1 MVVILKILIKVSLVA
16 LLIFLIL
23 SFVPIPKSL
32 NMPSWFVTTRINNI
46 LRKYGKYTSH
56 CSVAKKEKLDW
67 CIKTT
72 NENRQNLSNMGS
84 NDVVMDLS
92 FKGWWGLN
100 YSKPIELYSIF
111 ESFLYLKDRALPYNV
126 VAVVCISQSGK
137 WFDANST
144 TVIITTKEFENLYNS
159 IDSKNKSNSNI
170 AKELSDVWM
179 NNNSYNR
186 YELEL
191 TEQQQYRRLIVT
203 PWSNIKKS
211 FDGNFSIIYSYD
223 NNNLS
228 INKVDKSKHN
238 DVSITSSSNIQK
250 MYIDEDGFLYGAWD
264 KQNNIWLYG
273 EKTGISLYKF
283 DGDKNWNQS
292 DYTDEYQIPYSL
304 KMIKE
309 AKIKSR

>member
-1 MVVILKILIKVSLVA
+1 
-16 LLIFLIL
+16 
-23 SFVPIPKSL
+23 
-32 NMPSWFVTTRINNI
+32 
-46 LRKYGKYTSH
+46 
-56 CSVAKKEKLDW
+56 
-67 CIKTT
+67 
-72 NENRQNLSNMGS
+72 MGS

-92 FKGWWGLN
+92 FKGWWGFN

-126 VAVVCISQSGK
+126 VAIVCISQSGK

-223 NNNLS
+223 NNNLF

-250 MYIDEDGFLYGAWD
+250 MHIDEDGFLYGTWD

-283 DGDKNWNQS
+283 DEDKNWNQS